1 MPTQATISDP
11 DHGHFLGWARA
22 WEILEI
28 GYGSTLEI
36 EIKVEQDTPSIHE
49 RLMSLNELWHHHLV
63 VHPPI
68 TEMRWETE

>member
-36 EIKVEQDTPSIHE
+36 EIKVEQDTPSIHLSMYLYQF
-49 RLMSLNELWHHHLV
+49 RSSLNIFPRAKDPKDE
-63 VHPPI
+63 
-68 TEMRWETE
+68 ED